1 MNPSLMNSS
10 KRLLIVFGALI
21 LCLSAVHQT
30 AVAQAKSPTAKP
42 SASPQQPS
50 NKPATPGMPEAARKV
65 DHAASYYHYSLAHMY
80 EEMMA
85 MYNRSEY
92 ANKAIEEYK
101 LAIEND
107 PASEFLNAGLA
118 EMYARTGRI
127 RDAVLEAQEIIKR
140 DANNLQARKLLGR
153 IYLRSMGDGQ
163 STPSPE
169 ILKLAVEQYEAIV
182 RLEPRSVDNHLLL
195 GHLYFLSK
203 DLPNAEKQLKA
214 TLEIDPTSE
223 EAVARLAFLYNEQGD
238 NKHAAEILN
247 AVPEAQRTSKIYSM
261 LGYTYEQQKDYK
273 SAIGSY
279 QHSLILDKDNM
290 EALRGLAQNLA
301 NDNQTAAAIEQYRIL
316 QDADPQDATAPLR
329 LSELYRRSGKFD
341 LAQESLKRAESMQQ
355 DSLEVA
361 YNEANLLEAQ
371 GKYEE
376 AAAALQKLIARS
388 SAPSDRHNMALFMER
403 LGNVYRQS
411 GKPQLA
417 QETFRKVVELGA
429 PESARG
435 YSGLIDNYRDQKLWS
450 DATRT
455 AQEAVKKLPDDK
467 NLKLALAQQLAD
479 EGKTEESISLAQSV
493 VKASPGDHEA
503 LISMSQIYTRV
514 KHWQEAEDILNGL
527 LKESTRPEEQVY
539 VRFILGATYER
550 QKKID
555 LAEQSFRKV
564 LQLDPGSAGTLNYLG
579 YMMADHNM
587 HLEESLNLIKRAVEL
602 EPQNGAYLDSLG
614 WAYFKMGNLEL
625 AEQNLRRAAE
635 KNPNDATVHDHL
647 AELYARTGKLKQA
660 VTHWERALQ
669 EWNRSVPYDV
679 DQQDVARVTKKLEST
694 KVKLAQQQPK

>member
-411 GKPQLA
+411 GKPQR
-417 QETFRKVVELGA
+417 F
-429 PESARG
+429 
-435 YSGLIDNYRDQKLWS
+435 LI
-450 DATRT
+450 
-455 AQEAVKKLPDDK
+455 
-467 NLKLALAQQLAD
+467 
-479 EGKTEESISLAQSV
+479 
-493 VKASPGDHEA
+493 
-503 LISMSQIYTRV
+503 
-514 KHWQEAEDILNGL
+514 
-527 LKESTRPEEQVY
+527 
-539 VRFILGATYER
+539 
-550 QKKID
+550 
-555 LAEQSFRKV
+555 
-564 LQLDPGSAGTLNYLG
+564 
-579 YMMADHNM
+579 
-587 HLEESLNLIKRAVEL
+587 
-602 EPQNGAYLDSLG
+602 
-614 WAYFKMGNLEL
+614 
-625 AEQNLRRAAE
+625 
-635 KNPNDATVHDHL
+635 
-647 AELYARTGKLKQA
+647 
-660 VTHWERALQ
+660 
-669 EWNRSVPYDV
+669 RS
-679 DQQDVARVTKKLEST
+679 
-694 KVKLAQQQPK
+694 

>member
-1 MNPSLMNSS
+1 MNSR
-10 KRLLIVFGALI
+10 KRIALASVALF
-21 LCLSAVHQT
+21 LCLSAFGRT
-30 AVAQAKSPTAKP
+30 AIAQAKPPAAKP
-42 SASPQQPS
+42 SASPQQPAD
-50 NKPATPGMPEAARKV
+50 KPAAPGMPEAARKM

-107 PASEFLNAGLA
+107 PSSEFLNAGLA
-118 EMYARTGRI
+118 ELYARTGRI
-127 RDAVLEAQEIIKR
+127 RDAVLEAQDIIKR
-140 DANNLQARKLLGR
+140 DPNNLQARKLLGR

-163 STPSPE
+163 NAPSPE

-182 RLEPRSVDNHLLL
+182 RIEPKNIDNHLLL

-203 DLPNAEKQLKA
+203 ELPNAEKELKA
-214 TLEIDPTSE
+214 ALALDPGSE

-247 AVPEAQRTSKIYSM
+247 AVPEARRTSKVYAM

-279 QHSLILDKDNM
+279 QHALILDKDNLD
-290 EALRGLAQNLA
+290 ALRGLAQNLA
-301 NDNQTAAAIEQYRIL
+301 SDNQTAAALEQYRML
-316 QDADPQDATAPLR
+316 QEADPQDAQASLR
-329 LSELYRRSGKFD
+329 VSELYRRMGKFD
-341 LAQESLKRAESMQQ
+341 LALENLKKAEALQQ

-361 YNEANLLEAQ
+361 YNEANILEAQ
-371 GKYEE
+371 GKYDE

-388 SAPSDRHNMALFMER
+388 NAPSDRHNLALFQDR
-403 LGNVYRQS
+403 LGNVYRQA

-417 QETFRKVVELGA
+417 QETFRRIVDMGGQEA
-429 PESARG
+429 ARG
-435 YSGLIDNYRDQKLWS
+435 YSGLIDNYRDQKLWA

-455 AQEAVKKLPDDK
+455 AQEAVAKMPDDK

-479 EGKTEESISLAQSV
+479 EGKADESINLAKSV
-493 VKASPGDHEA
+493 VKGAPDDHEA
-503 LISMSQIYTRV
+503 LISLSQIYVRL
-514 KHWQEAEDILNGL
+514 KRWQEAEDILNNL
-527 LKESTRPEEQVY
+527 VKQATRPEEQLY

-550 QKKID
+550 EKKID
-555 LAEQSFRKV
+555 LAEQAFRQV
-564 LQLDPGSAGTLNYLG
+564 LQQDPGSAGTLNYLG

-587 HLEESLNLIKRAVEL
+587 HLEEALSLIKRAVEL

-614 WAYFKMGNLEL
+614 WAYFKLGNFDL
-625 AEQNLRRAAE
+625 AEQNLRRAVE
-635 KNPNDATVHDHL
+635 KTPNDATLHDHL
-647 AELYARTGKLKQA
+647 AELYARTGKLKLA
-660 VTHWERALQ
+660 VTHWERALA
-669 EWNRSVPYDV
+669 EWNRSVPADV
-679 DQQDVARVTKKLEST
+679 DQQDVARVQKKLEST
-694 KVKLAQQQPK
+694 KVKLAQQQR

>member
-1 MNPSLMNSS
+1 MNSR
-10 KRLLIVFGALI
+10 KRIALASVALF
-21 LCLSAVHQT
+21 LCLSAFGRT
-30 AVAQAKSPTAKP
+30 AIAQAKPPAAKP
-42 SASPQQPS
+42 SASPQQPAD
-50 NKPATPGMPEAARKV
+50 KPAAPGMPEAARKV

-107 PASEFLNAGLA
+107 PSSEFLNAGLA
-118 EMYARTGRI
+118 ELYARTGRI
-127 RDAVLEAQEIIKR
+127 RDAVLEAQDIIKR
-140 DANNLQARKLLGR
+140 DPNNLQARKLLGR

-163 STPSPE
+163 NAPSPE

-182 RLEPRSVDNHLLL
+182 RIEPKNIDNHLLL

-203 DLPNAEKQLKA
+203 ELPNAEKELKA
-214 TLEIDPTSE
+214 ALALDPGSE

-247 AVPEAQRTSKIYSM
+247 AVPEARRTSKVYAM

-279 QHSLILDKDNM
+279 QHALILDKDNLD
-290 EALRGLAQNLA
+290 ALRGLAQNLA
-301 NDNQTAAAIEQYRIL
+301 SDNQTAAALEQYRML
-316 QDADPQDATAPLR
+316 QEADPQDAQASLR
-329 LSELYRRSGKFD
+329 VSELYRRMGKFD
-341 LAQESLKRAESMQQ
+341 LALENLKKAEALQQ

-361 YNEANLLEAQ
+361 YNEANILEAQ
-371 GKYEE
+371 GKYDE

-388 SAPSDRHNMALFMER
+388 NAPSDRHNLALFQDR
-403 LGNVYRQS
+403 LGNVYRQA

-417 QETFRKVVELGA
+417 QETFRRIVDMGGQEA
-429 PESARG
+429 ARG
-435 YSGLIDNYRDQKLWS
+435 YSGLIDNYRDQKLWA

-455 AQEAVKKLPDDK
+455 AQEAVAKMPDDK

-479 EGKTEESISLAQSV
+479 EGKADESINLAKSV
-493 VKASPGDHEA
+493 VKGAPDDHEA
-503 LISMSQIYTRV
+503 LISLSQIYVRL
-514 KHWQEAEDILNGL
+514 KRWQEAEDILNNL
-527 LKESTRPEEQVY
+527 VKQATRPEEQLY

-550 QKKID
+550 EKKID
-555 LAEQSFRKV
+555 LAEQAFRQV
-564 LQLDPGSAGTLNYLG
+564 LQQDPGSAGTLNYLG

-587 HLEESLNLIKRAVEL
+587 HLEEALSLIKRAVEL

-614 WAYFKMGNLEL
+614 WAYFKLGNFDL
-625 AEQNLRRAAE
+625 AEQNLRRAVE
-635 KNPNDATVHDHL
+635 KTPNDATLHDHL
-647 AELYARTGKLKQA
+647 AELYARTGKLKLA
-660 VTHWERALQ
+660 VTHWERALA
-669 EWNRSVPYDV
+669 EWNRSVPADV
-679 DQQDVARVTKKLEST
+679 DQQDVARVQKKLEST
-694 KVKLAQQQPK
+694 KVKLAQQQR